1 MTSTWS
7 TNTKKNK
14 TEFINYLFHIVA
26 SFIEKKKR
34 NIIVFQIRIA
44 GDNGAFNS
52 SSSLITTQSVQQF
65 LYFVSAH

>member
-1 MTSTWS
+1 MTSTWI
-7 TNTKKNK
+7 TNPKQNE
-14 TEFINYLFHIVA
+14 TEFIYYLFDIVA
-26 SFIEKKKR
+26 SFIEKKR

-65 LYFVSAH
+65 LYFLSAH

>member
-1 MTSTWS
+1 M
-7 TNTKKNK
+7 KNE

-26 SFIEKKKR
+26 SFIEKKR

-44 GDNGAFNS
+44 GDNGTFNS

>member
-1 MTSTWS
+1 MTSTWI
-7 TNTKKNK
+7 TNTKKNE
-14 TEFINYLFHIVA
+14 TEFIYYLFHIVA
-26 SFIEKKKR
+26 SFIEKKR

-65 LYFVSAH
+65 LYFLSAH

>member
-7 TNTKKNK
+7 TNTKKNE
-14 TEFINYLFHIVA
+14 TEFINYLFRIVA
-26 SFIEKKKR
+26 SFIEKKR

-52 SSSLITTQSVQQF
+52 SSSLLTTQSVQQF
-65 LYFVSAH
+65 LYFLSAH

>member
-7 TNTKKNK
+7 TNTKKNE

-26 SFIEKKKR
+26 SFIEKKR

-65 LYFVSAH
+65 LYFLSAH